1 MEEKDNPGSGLGVR
15 GEKENPGL
23 GLGVG
28 GERKIIQVQ
37 ELEKRDR

>member
-1 MEEKDNPGSGLGVR
+1 MANPGSGLGAR

-23 GLGVG
+23 QLGVG
-28 GERKIIQVQ
+28 GERQITKVQ